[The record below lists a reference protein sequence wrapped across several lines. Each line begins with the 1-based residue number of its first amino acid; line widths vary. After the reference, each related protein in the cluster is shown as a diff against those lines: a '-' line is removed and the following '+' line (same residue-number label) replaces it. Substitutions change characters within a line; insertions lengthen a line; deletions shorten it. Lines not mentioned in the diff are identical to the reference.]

1 MDALELAR
9 SLGRPPAELPAELEL
24 VPLPGP
30 FEVEVRPPGS
40 KSVTNRALL
49 LAALA
54 SGESTLTGALLEAD
68 DARVMIEAL
77 RALGAT
83 IDIADE
89 ETGTVRVVG
98 RSGRLRGNRTLNL
111 NNAGTATRF
120 LTAAAILADGPVV
133 IDGNEAMRG
142 RPIGELAGLLRELGA
157 RVEELGEPGRVPLRV
172 HPIERA
178 SGRAELRIGRTASSQ
193 FVSALLMIGPL
204 LPGGLTMRFVEA
216 PTSESYIEMTLAMMR
231 QWLGRGIEGGPRE
244 GAVVEMAALA
254 PGGYRGRAYAI
265 EPDASGAVPFWA
277 GGALIEGSRCRVP
290 IDPAASLQ
298 ADARCAAIFAGMRR
312 SDGVLRG
319 GEFDFSD
326 TPDAAMALAALACF
340 AEGRTTIRGLRTLRV
355 KETDRLEAL
364 RLELSKL
371 GAAVEVFG
379 YTDGTGAPDEG
390 LRIIPPSPMPTGR
403 VIFET
408 YDDHRMAMALAIVG
422 LRRPGVVIRDP
433 ACVAKTYP
441 SFWRDWAALYE
452 SAARGGA
459 RVTTGSASG
468 R

>member
-9 SLGRPPAELPAELEL
+9 SLGRSPAELPAELEL

-30 FEVEVRPPGS
+30 FEVEVRLPGS

-83 IDIADE
+83 IEVLDADA
-89 ETGTVRVVG
+89 GIVRVVG
-98 RSGRLRGNRTLNL
+98 RSGRLRGNCTLNL

-157 RVEELGEPGRVPLRV
+157 RVDELGEPGRVPLRV

-178 SGRAELRIGRTASSQ
+178 SGRSELQVGRTASSQ

-216 PTSESYIEMTLAMMR
+216 PTSGSYIEMTLAMVE

-244 GAVVEMAALA
+244 GAAVGMA
-254 PGGYRGRAYAI
+254 PGEYRGRAYAI

-277 GGALIEGSRCRVP
+277 AGALIEGSRCRVP

-298 ADARCAAIFAGMRR
+298 ADARCAAIFAALRR
-312 SDGVLRG
+312 PDGGLRG
-319 GEFDFSD
+319 GEFVFSD

-371 GAAVEVFG
+371 GAAVEVFR
-379 YTDGTGAPDEG
+379 YTDDTGAPDEG
-390 LRIIPPSPMPTGR
+390 LGIIPPSPITPGR

-459 RVTTGSASG
+459 RVGTGSASG